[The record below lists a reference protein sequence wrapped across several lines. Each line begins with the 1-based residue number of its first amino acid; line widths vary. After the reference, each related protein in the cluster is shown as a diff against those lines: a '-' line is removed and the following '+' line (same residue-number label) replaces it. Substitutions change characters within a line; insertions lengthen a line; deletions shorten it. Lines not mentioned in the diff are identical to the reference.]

1 MKKADKEMLEA
12 INGLEEAGASVNAT
26 KPVEP
31 IRTPKEKKV
40 EVEEENPNAG
50 VVTFPEEDMSGP
62 FVASPSPKPTL
73 DDLNEALNDCGV
85 GYVPEHQ
92 ETPTV
97 DDLAACGIDYI
108 LGHDEPNVAGENPI
122 DIPDT
127 EDKDTLVTKA
137 FLIRKF
143 AQQTKSIYTTSPGT
157 PQERTYGTQSVWNYV
172 IALNCCHIEVKSIV
186 EQPRSEMGS
195 MVIERDVYCHAVLI
209 DCITG
214 KELSKT
220 TMCASTDED
229 FVAKQKNKLSVAYAL
244 AQTRAEERLARMMF
258 GYQVALAG
266 LQPTP
271 AEELDVVDK
280 WWGTKDREI

>member
-1 MKKADKEMLEA
+1 MKKADKEVLEA
-12 INGLEEAGASVNAT
+12 ISELEEAGASVNAT
-26 KPVEP
+26 KPVKP

-40 EVEEENPNAG
+40 EVEEENPTAG
-50 VVTFPEEDMSGP
+50 VVTFSEEGMSGP
-62 FVASPSPKPTL
+62 FVTSPSPRPTL
-73 DDLNEALNDCGV
+73 DDLNEALSDCGV
-85 GYVPEHQ
+85 GYTPE
-92 ETPTV
+92 
-97 DDLAACGIDYI
+97 
-108 LGHDEPNVAGENPI
+108 HDEPNVAGENPI

-157 PQERTYGTQSVWNYV
+157 LQERTYGTQSVWNYV
-172 IALNCCHIEVKSIV
+172 IALNCCRIEVKSIV

-195 MVIERDVYCHAVLI
+195 MAIERDVYCHAVLI
-209 DCITG
+209 DGITG

-229 FVAKQKNKLSVAYAL
+229 FVAEQKNKLSVAYGL

-280 WWGTKDREI
+280 WWGTKDKEI

>member
-1 MKKADKEMLEA
+1 MATADDEMLEA
-12 INGLEEAGASVNAT
+12 IEGLKDAGANVNAT
-26 KPVEP
+26 KPVKP
-31 IRTPKEKKV
+31 IREPKKKKV
-40 EVEEENPNAG
+40 ESVEDPNAG
-50 VVTFPEEDMSGP
+50 VVTFAEEDMTGP
-62 FVASPSPKPTL
+62 FVTPPNPRPTL
-73 DDLNEALNDCGV
+73 DDLNEALSDCGV
-85 GYVPEHQ
+85 GYVPE
-92 ETPTV
+92 EDV
-97 DDLAACGIDYI
+97 
-108 LGHDEPNVAGENPI
+108 PNVVGENPI

-127 EDKDTLVTKA
+127 EDNDMLATKA

-143 AQQTKSIYTTSPGT
+143 AQQTKLIYTTSPGT

-172 IALNCCHIEVKSIV
+172 IALNCCRVEVKSIM
-186 EQPRSEMGS
+186 EQPRTEMGS
-195 MVIERDVYCHAVLI
+195 MVIERDIYCHAVLV
-209 DCITG
+209 DGITG

-280 WWGTKDREI
+280 WWGTKDKET